1 MTEHRARVDELLAEY
16 RRSRDHLATVHQ
28 QLTAITA
35 SASSADGSVT
45 ATVGPRGTLTGLSI
59 TDEAYRTYRPDELAV
74 QIMRAAAAAS
84 ASALADASEVI
95 APALPPGSDPEALL
109 LGTGDLA
116 PGELRAEP
124 PPQPS
129 GEDGDDGEDGEDF
142 DSRNWFAP

>member
-95 APALPPGSDPEALL
+95 APALPSGSDPEALL

-129 GEDGDDGEDGEDF
+129 GDDGEDGEDF